1 VDAISVLK
9 DDHKLFRRLFGEFS
23 RTTDLGAKTRERLG
37 RRLVKELSIHAAIEE
52 QILYPRVRNVL
63 KKGNGLAD
71 HAIEEHQEAEEL
83 PDRLDGLAGD
93 DPELAPLVEQLTDS
107 VLQHVTD
114 SVLQHV
120 KEEEGDLFKQ
130 LRAAVGRKDLTQWG
144 EELKAAKRT
153 APTRPHPQAPTRP
166 PANVLVGVAAG
177 VADRARDRARKARS

>member
-107 VLQHVTD
+107 VLQHV
-114 SVLQHV
+114 